1 MNPILLIKLTE
12 NDKRIIIAIFLI
24 LILVF
29 VLIGLIGSLIVR
41 TMKWQG
47 KKCDTL
53 VSDVVTNHI
62 VTTPLQLRL
71 YARKKNSRYFIKQ
84 AWIPIL
90 LILAGILTIIIRNA
104 VKQDW
109 SYNPFNIN
117 DGFGTLFFVW
127 DFENAPRTTIFGI
140 TLIADWPPFAN
151 QPHFEPNA
159 LVAYIAVPLLII
171 GVLWYLVVAQAYL
184 ARTIRAYKLSK
195 TVFEKSL
202 DNFDQNTPT
211 PPNNNTLENNN

>member
-1 MNPILLIKLTE
+1 MNPILLIKLSE
-12 NDKRIIIAIFLI
+12 NDKRVIIAIFLI

-53 VSDVVTNHI
+53 VSDVVTNSI
-62 VTTPLQLRL
+62 ITTPSQLRV
-71 YARKKNSRYFIKQ
+71 YARKKNARYFIKQ

-90 LILAGILTIIIRNA
+90 LILTGVLIIIIRDA
-104 VKQDW
+104 VKSDW

-117 DGFGTLFFVW
+117 DGFGTLLFIC
-127 DFENAPRTTIFGI
+127 DFEHAQYVTIFGI
-140 TLIADWPPFAN
+140 TVLADWPPFIT
-151 QPHFEPNA
+151 PHFEQAA
-159 LVAYIAVPLLII
+159 LVSYFAVPPLII
-171 GVLWYLVVAQAYL
+171 GACWYLVAAQAYL

-202 DNFDQNTPT
+202 EDFNQNTPLNQT
-211 PPNNNTLENNN
+211 NDVLEAKD